1 MVANTNIPDIMD
13 SMVYEESV
21 AASENPSD
29 PEFLEHAMYLQEHG
43 YFKELTALE
52 LREKLRDLY
61 REKNAA
67 KSIDTSDVWK

>member
-13 SMVYEESV
+13 STNYGESV

-29 PEFLEHAMYLQEHG
+29 PEFLEYALFLQEHG

-52 LREKLRDLY
+52 LREKLRSLY